1 MGNLSVLTFMWL
13 LLLSMSWEVTSTSD
27 CKINANGCSVPL
39 GLPAPYK
46 KTFTPACNK
55 HDVCYYCVS
64 LHATL
69 RSLLQLYSQFI
80 VLQPIFVDYES

>member
-27 CKINANGCSVPL
+27 CKIIANGCSVPL

-64 LHATL
+64 LHAT
-69 RSLLQLYSQFI
+69 QLYSQFI